1 MTTRDEP
8 AQNLSQGP
16 SKMTAG
22 ECFVASTSDFGI
34 LHDVIH
40 ATVDYSSRFAKIV
53 TPSYVP

>member
-1 MTTRDEP
+1 
-8 AQNLSQGP
+8 
-16 SKMTAG
+16 MTAG